1 MIFVRRRGVELAR
14 HVLPGE
20 HRDHSRHGHRLVA
33 LDRLDPRMRMRR
45 AQHLQ
50 MQRAFGRHVERVMR
64 LAGDD
69 GFGKRVAQAPAAGF
83 DAGDIVFDID
93 HAMQR
98 IVDAVIAGAAAKI
111 ALQHMRQIL
120 ARGLVERRRGHDHAC
135 GAEAALK
142 GLRIEKGLLH
152 LVQLAVGREPFD
164 GGDGVPCTAIGGHEA
179 GMVGHAVEPHRAGA
193 AVALVA
199 PLLDSEKAKPAQE
212 CPEALPRRR
221 LRREGLAVHREIHP
235 AAPCFSN
242 SARICSA

>member
-1 MIFVRRRGVELAR
+1 
-14 HVLPGE
+14 
-20 HRDHSRHGHRLVA
+20 
-33 LDRLDPRMRMRR
+33 MRR

-69 GFGKRVAQAPAAGF
+69 GFGERVAQAPAASL
-83 DAGDIVFDID
+83 DAGDIVLDID
-93 HAMQR
+93 HAVQR
-98 IVDAVIAGAAAKI
+98 IVDAVIAGATAKI
-111 ALQHMRQIL
+111 ALQHVRQIL

-142 GLRIEKGLLH
+142 GLRIEKRLLH

-164 GGDGVPCTAIGGHEA
+164 GGDGVPGAAIGRHQA
-179 GMVGHAVEPHRAGA
+179 GMEGNAVEPDGAGA

-199 PLLDSEKAKPAQE
+199 SLLDAEAKPAQE
-212 CPEALPRRR
+212 GSKALPRRW
-221 LRREGLAVHREIHP
+221 LRREGLAVHGEVHA
-235 AAPCFSN
+235 AAPFSS